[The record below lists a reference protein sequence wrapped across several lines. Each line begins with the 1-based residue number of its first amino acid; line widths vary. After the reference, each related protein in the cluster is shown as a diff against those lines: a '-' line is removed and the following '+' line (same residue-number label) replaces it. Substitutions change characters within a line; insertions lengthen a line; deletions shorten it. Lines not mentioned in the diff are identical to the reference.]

1 MSRPRPRPAAPRR
14 GAEGALRSI
23 PSVDALLR
31 SEVWAGLDAPRSLL
45 VAAVRETLQAFRATV
60 RKAGSTAAPDP
71 DALAREARARAEA
84 MLRPN
89 LRRVINA
96 TGVILH
102 TNLGRAP
109 LAEEAASAA
118 MDIARSYSNLELDL
132 ERGTRGSRMAH
143 LEALLCELFGAPAA
157 IAVNNNAAAMLLALN
172 TLCAGREAVVSR
184 GELVEI
190 GGSFRIPEIL
200 ERAGATLREVG
211 TTNKTRLRDYE
222 RAIGPETGL
231 LLRVHPSNFAIVG
244 FAEQV
249 SREEL
254 AGLARKRRVPML
266 EDVGSGALLDLRAYG
281 LPHEPLLQEA
291 LAAGVPLACA
301 SGDKLLGGPQA
312 GILAGTR
319 ALVDACRKNP
329 MARALRLDKLSI
341 AALETTLRLYRDP
354 ASREAAIP
362 VLRMLAEPAASVRAR
377 ARRAKR
383 LLGAERAS
391 RAGAEVVACTA
402 EVGGGA
408 MPGAGIP
415 SYALSIRAPRGT
427 AAAFARALRTGPE
440 PVLGRIESDRLLLDL
455 RTVDSRDVPRLVD
468 ALVLALEGERG
479 SG

>member
-1 MSRPRPRPAAPRR
+1 MSRPPRPTPPRGPVR
-14 GAEGALRSI
+14 ALRSI
-23 PSVDALLR
+23 PSVDVVLRAEAL
-31 SEVWAGLDAPRSLL
+31 AGFTAPRPVV
-45 VAAVRETLQAFRATV
+45 VAAVRETLQALRAAL
-60 RKAGSTAAPDP
+60 RKGRAAEPPDAN
-71 DALAREARARAEA
+71 ALAREARERAEA
-84 MLRPN
+84 KLRPG
-89 LRRVINA
+89 LRRVLNA

-109 LAEEAASAA
+109 LAEDAARAALEA
-118 MDIARSYSNLELDL
+118 ARSYSNLELDL
-132 ERGTRGSRMAH
+132 ATGSRGSRMAH

-200 ERAGATLREVG
+200 ERAGARLREVG

-222 RAIGPETGL
+222 RAIGPATGL
-231 LLRVHPSNFAIVG
+231 LVRVHPSNFAIVG

-249 SREEL
+249 SRAEL

-281 LPHEPLLQEA
+281 LPKEPLLREA
-291 LAAGVPLACA
+291 LAEGVPLACA

-312 GILAGTR
+312 GILAGSR

-354 ASREAAIP
+354 DSREAAIP

-377 ARRAKR
+377 ARRVLR
-383 LLGAERAS
+383 GLGAERAS

-455 RTVDSRDVPRLVD
+455 RTVDPRDVPRLIA
-468 ALVLALEGERG
+468 ALVLAMDGERG

>member
-1 MSRPRPRPAAPRR
+1 MSPARPRPAGSGPVR
-14 GAEGALRSI
+14 ALRAI
-23 PSVDALLR
+23 PSVDSILR
-31 SEVWAGLDAPRSLL
+31 SEALAGLEAPRPVV
-45 VAAVRETLQAFRATV
+45 VAAVRETLDACRAAL
-60 RKAGSTAAPDP
+60 RKGGATAPPDA
-71 DALAREARARAEA
+71 DALARDARIRAEA
-84 MLRPN
+84 MLRPS
-89 LRRVINA
+89 LQRVLNA

-109 LAEEAASAA
+109 LAEEAARAA
-118 MDIARSYSNLELDL
+118 LEAARSYSNLELDL
-132 ERGTRGSRMAH
+132 ASGGRGSRMAH
-143 LEALLCELFGAPAA
+143 LEPLLCELLGAPAA

-200 ERAGATLREVG
+200 ERAGAKLREVG

-222 RAIGPETGL
+222 RAIGPATGL

-249 SREEL
+249 SRADL
-254 AGLARKRRVPML
+254 AGLARKRRVPLL

-281 LPHEPLLQEA
+281 LPKEPLLKEA
-291 LAAGVPLACA
+291 LAEGVPLACA

-312 GILAGTR
+312 GILAGNR

-354 ASREAAIP
+354 ESREAAIP
-362 VLRMLAEPAASVRAR
+362 VLRMLAEPAASVRTR
-377 ARRAKR
+377 ARRVLR
-383 LLGAERAS
+383 GLGAERAS
-391 RAGAEVVACTA
+391 RAGAEVVGCTA

-455 RTVDSRDVPRLVD
+455 RTVDPRDVPRLI
-468 ALVLALEGERG
+468 ASLVLALDGERG